1 MHFKQCEIGQQFEGQ
16 FTEGG
21 ALSIINSRLTLT
33 NSVFEGVKG
42 ENGACVYS
50 DTRISFYS
58 SLRERLLALPT
69 ALDMSISNCR
79 FLDNQASSSGG
90 VLFLKN
96 VNTQILNS
104 QFLQNLAK
112 EGGVIY
118 ADIRDQ
124 GKKVQIQE
132 SSFTKNNATKKGAI
146 DVTVSQPIY
155 FQNNDFEENRC

>member
-1 MHFKQCEIGQQFEGQ
+1 MTNTIFQNLTSAVGLVQTKNTSTLELKNVHFKQCEIGQQFEGQ

-21 ALSIINSRLTLT
+21 ALSIKNSRLTLT
-33 NSVFEGVKG
+33 NSVFEGVKS

-50 DTRISFYS
+50 DTRISFFS

-104 QFLQNLAK
+104 QFL
-112 EGGVIY
+112 
-118 ADIRDQ
+118 
-124 GKKVQIQE
+124 
-132 SSFTKNNATKKGAI
+132 
-146 DVTVSQPIY
+146 
-155 FQNNDFEENRC
+155 